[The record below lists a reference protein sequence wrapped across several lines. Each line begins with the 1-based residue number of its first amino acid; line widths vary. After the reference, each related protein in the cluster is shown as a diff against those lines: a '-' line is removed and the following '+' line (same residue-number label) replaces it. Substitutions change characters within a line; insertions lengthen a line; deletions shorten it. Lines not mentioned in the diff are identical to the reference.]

1 MELKRPV
8 VNFCYVDQSH
18 AETVLWEDQ
27 KHIGNY
33 VSDPIEFLET
43 SSLFKYF
50 AVGGNKPSLKTLTG
64 SSKRGNKNDEMV
76 VTTPKNKLSV
86 AKLTKAVLG
95 TLKIK
100 EAGYINEMEENLLND
115 GPSHFNALG

>member
-1 MELKRPV
+1 
-8 VNFCYVDQSH
+8 
-18 AETVLWEDQ
+18 
-27 KHIGNY
+27 
-33 VSDPIEFLET
+33 
-43 SSLFKYF
+43 
-50 AVGGNKPSLKTLTG
+50 
-64 SSKRGNKNDEMV
+64 MV

-100 EAGYINEMEENLLND
+100 EAGYINEMEANLLND